1 MLWIVDA
8 DYSDTDHAHA
18 IVHLL
23 DSYASDPM
31 GSNTPLS
38 DFVRNNLV
46 SELAKRDTVHVILAF
61 EQETPVGMIVSIEG
75 FSTFACK
82 PLLNIHDVIVHL
94 DHRSKGIATAMFS
107 FIEEKARQLG
117 CCKLTLE
124 VLSENKVAQHL
135 YTKCG
140 FAGYELNPEIGHALF
155 WQKMLE

>member
-31 GSNTPLS
+31 GGHSTLS
-38 DFVRNNLV
+38 DFVKDNLV
-46 SELAKRDTVHVILAF
+46 SELAKRNTVHVILAF
-61 EQETPVGMIVSIEG
+61 DEETPVGMIVSIEG

-82 PLLNIHDVIVHL
+82 PLLNIHDVIVHP
-94 DHRSKGIATAMFS
+94 DHRGKGIAIAMFAY
-107 FIEEKARQLG
+107 IEDKARQLS

-124 VLSENKVAQHL
+124 VLSENKAAQGL
-135 YTKCG
+135 YRKCG
-140 FAGYELNPEIGHALF
+140 FGSYELNPETGHALF
-155 WQKMLE
+155 WQKKLE